1 MAGYISLSLST
12 ICFLCLELIFLDP
25 FCVCSTMK
33 FLAKELQKL
42 CKSLMLLFFQSLLSS
57 A

>member
-1 MAGYISLSLST
+1 MVSHILSLIPLSLLKLIQLEDMAG
-12 ICFLCLELIFLDP
+12 
-25 FCVCSTMK
+25 TMK